1 VCILCYAEDR
11 KLTRTEFEN
20 CWTANDDGVG
30 IAYREKGQNVYIKGL
45 MTLKDA
51 WDAYQKVTV
60 LPHAVHFRLTSTG
73 KKTPDLTHPFI
84 VENNSNIQTKYR
96 GEKPLLF
103 HNGTIVGWESY
114 LMSLSLQSG
123 KVPEGEIN
131 DTRVAAMLIARLGEK
146 ALQFMAGRFILWRA
160 DKAILYGHFEEEKG
174 VFFSNTTY
182 RTAYVYNYKKKDTN
196 GSTSSSTK
204 NSDDE
209 EPDLESMTEQEL
221 EDFFFENTGKKNKKN
236 KKKGKFC
243 KCKEPFLYLNEQKDK
258 YFCLDCNKEVR
269 Q

>member
-1 VCILCYAEDR
+1 MCILCYAEDR

-20 CWTANDDGVG
+20 CWISNDDGVG

-51 WDAYQKVTV
+51 WDAYQKVET

-73 KKTPDLTHPFI
+73 KKVPDLTHPFI
-84 VENNSNIQTKYR
+84 VENNSSIQMKYK

-103 HNGTIVGWESY
+103 HNGTILGWESY
-114 LMSLSLQSG
+114 LMSLSLQTG

-174 VFFSNTTY
+174 VFFSNTSY
-182 RTAYVYNYKKKDTN
+182 RTAYVYNYKKKETSGDTITN
-196 GSTSSSTK
+196 TGA
-204 NSDDE
+204 NED
-209 EPDLESMTEQEL
+209 PDLESMTEEEL
-221 EDFFFENTGKKNKKN
+221 EDFFFEGSKKKN
-236 KKKGKFC
+236 KKKGKYC
-243 KCKEPFLYLNEQKDK
+243 KCKEPYLYLNTKKDK
-258 YFCLDCNKEVR
+258 YYCHDCKKEVR